1 MCPACLAAAA
11 AFALKAASAGGVAAY
26 ATHKLRARAQETQSK
41 PIEPQP
47 SVAMEGD
54 RA

>member
-11 AFALKAASAGGVAAY
+11 AFALKAASAGGVVAY
-26 ATHKLRARAQETQSK
+26 GASKLRTKHTKIE

-47 SVAMEGD
+47 GVDLEGD

>member
-26 ATHKLRARAQETQSK
+26 AVTKLRAKAKTHPK
-41 PIEPQP
+41 PIEPRTP
-47 SVAMEGD
+47 GD
-54 RA
+54 RV

>member
-26 ATHKLRARAQETQSK
+26 AASKLRAKQTQTK
-41 PIEPQP
+41 PIE
-47 SVAMEGD
+47 SK
-54 RA
+54 RAAARG